1 MAIADL
7 EISINASW
15 AESLK
20 TAAETLP
27 HNNIEAR
34 SMTKSAQMKE
44 PTTSDEVEALHKL
57 LRSDPQRFLQI
68 VNDWINENPQNP
80 HAYFDRHMAWM
91 TLGEPRR
98 ALNDLSKVIQLDPEP
113 VAFRSRGQAYR
124 HIGEYEEA
132 LKDFGR
138 GEAIDP
144 TQWQEDAFGLLYQA
158 DCHARLGNEA
168 AALACC
174 ARLRDDF
181 WTPGLDGAPS
191 GGKAEIAE
199 KLRRIAAD
207 ARGRRA

>member
-68 VNDWINENPQNP
+68 VNDWITENPQNP
-80 HAYFDRHMAWM
+80 HAYFDRHMA
-91 TLGEPRR
+91 
-98 ALNDLSKVIQLDPEP
+98 LDDP
-113 VAFRSRGQAYR
+113 
-124 HIGEYEEA
+124 
-132 LKDFGR
+132 GR
-138 GEAIDP
+138 
-144 TQWQEDAFGLLYQA
+144 
-158 DCHARLGNEA
+158 A
-168 AALACC
+168 AA
-174 ARLRDDF
+174 RPQR
-181 WTPGLDGAPS
+181 S
-191 GGKAEIAE
+191 
-199 KLRRIAAD
+199 
-207 ARGRRA
+207 